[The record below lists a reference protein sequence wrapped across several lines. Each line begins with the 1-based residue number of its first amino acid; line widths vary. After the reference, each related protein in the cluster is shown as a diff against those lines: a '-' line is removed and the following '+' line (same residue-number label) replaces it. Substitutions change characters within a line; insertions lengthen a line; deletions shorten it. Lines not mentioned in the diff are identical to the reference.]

1 MIIWIFKFFY
11 YNKNRN
17 NAQTL
22 EGLSTPSH
30 TRDTFGLG
38 NLQEDEIPSVQL
50 LQSSGEPWRCNTV
63 TSFSVSF
70 NFFFTHAPVFCQNH
84 RSCVAPSRHSRISFF
99 LTSPGEEYPWH
110 ENIPDFL
117 WSQPYVHHE
126 LGMEQICSICQF
138 YQCPVKG
145 LRYLQKRNRREL
157 FPRLKSLQS
166 GSGWCFSE
174 TELRCDGSCWFLLKS
189 VWKWTVPLIIICAG
203 FREQSWESVTG
214 FFSVGF
220 SPTLIIQSS
229 LDISNYS
236 CGSINQLCACRV
248 KKKKKE
254 ASQFQW
260 EQLIV
265 TVLLQREK
273 RKKIIKFFF
282 FEPGS

>member
-1 MIIWIFKFFY
+1 MAW
-11 YNKNRN
+11 
-17 NAQTL
+17 
-22 EGLSTPSH
+22 EHPWLSLISALCAPWAG
-30 TRDTFGLG
+30 DGI
-38 NLQEDEIPSVQL
+38 NLFNL
-50 LQSSGEPWRCNTV
+50 L
-63 TSFSVSF
+63 
-70 NFFFTHAPVFCQNH
+70 
-84 RSCVAPSRHSRISFF
+84 
-99 LTSPGEEYPWH
+99 
-110 ENIPDFL
+110 
-117 WSQPYVHHE
+117 
-126 LGMEQICSICQF
+126 ICQF

-157 FPRLKSLQS
+157 FPCLKSLQS

-189 VWKWTVPLIIICAG
+189 VWKWTVPLHNLCRLQRAELG
-203 FREQSWESVTG
+203 EWYR

-229 LDISNYS
+229 LDISSYS

-248 KKKKKE
+248 KKKKKKKE

-273 RKKIIKFFF
+273 RKKNY
-282 FEPGS
+282 